1 MREGEIEKREERKG
15 EKARG
20 EGGTTEEKTQG
31 CTQRQGHAKLC
42 HTALGSLVNLLFFP
56 AA

>member
-20 EGGTTEEKTQG
+20 EGGTAEEKTQG